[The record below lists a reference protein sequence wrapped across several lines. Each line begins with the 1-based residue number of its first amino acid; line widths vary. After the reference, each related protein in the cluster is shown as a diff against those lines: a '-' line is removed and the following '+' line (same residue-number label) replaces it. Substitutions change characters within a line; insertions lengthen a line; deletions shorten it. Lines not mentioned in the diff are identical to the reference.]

1 VLRRDEWDEAEFTR
15 LFNAVYPGM
24 ARYLECL
31 LGQGGAAQEAAQ
43 EAFVRLYRLGPG
55 RVTAGEERFW
65 LYRVA
70 TNLARNELRR
80 ARLRERLASAVAG
93 LFGRRKSDPHADAER
108 ADAAGRLLAALGRLP
123 EHQRVAL
130 LLREQ
135 EGLTYAEI
143 AEALGVSLA
152 KVKVDIF
159 RARTALRADLLSG
172 PGAGALRAVPPNNG
186 KTRYGM

>member
-1 VLRRDEWDEAEFTR
+1 MSRRDEWDDVEFTR
-15 LFNAVYPGM
+15 LFNAVYPGL

-31 LGQGGAAQEAAQ
+31 LGRGGAAQEVAQ

-55 RVTAGEERFW
+55 RVAAGEERFW

-80 ARLRERLASAVAG
+80 ARMRERLASALAG
-93 LFGRRKSDPHADAER
+93 LFGRRPSDPHADAEH
-108 ADAAGRLLAALGRLP
+108 ADAAGKLIAALGRLP
-123 EHQRVAL
+123 EHQRAAI

-135 EGLTYAEI
+135 EGLSYAEI
-143 AEALGVSLA
+143 AAALGVSLA
-152 KVKVDIF
+152 KVKVDIY
-159 RARTALRADLLSG
+159 RARTALRADLLAAL
-172 PGAGALRAVPPNNG
+172 GAGALQAAPPNDG